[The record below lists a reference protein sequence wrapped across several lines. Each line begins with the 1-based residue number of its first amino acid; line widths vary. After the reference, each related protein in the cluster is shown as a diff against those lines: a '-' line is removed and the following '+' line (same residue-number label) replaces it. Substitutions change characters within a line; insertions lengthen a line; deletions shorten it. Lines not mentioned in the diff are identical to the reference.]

1 MLELTDIPAHFN
13 GLISGL
19 AGFTLAILSLFV
31 YTLGY
36 MCFSL
41 IQSIFITTCV
51 LYAVNLFVYVEIIY
65 IAPCIGVSIWVM
77 LFVLNIRWKR
87 AVSLIYITSYGV
99 ILIMLAIDF
108 YLDLSLLRIT
118 AYRHLLARKLDSEPC
133 WFSWILLG
141 LWPILLFLGSLV
153 QFLKTAKNYDHQNGK
168 FQFLFTFCLHITF
181 RKEGECF
188 PASAY
193 IFLRYFYVWCVTRF
207 GTICTIWKTW
217 KTPME
222 EC

>member
-1 MLELTDIPAHFN
+1 MLLELTDIPVHFN

-36 MCFSL
+36 VCFSL
-41 IQSIFITTCV
+41 IQSIFITSCV
-51 LYAVNLFVYVEIIY
+51 LYAVNLFVYVDIIY

-87 AVSLIYITSYGV
+87 AVSLIFITSYGV

-118 AYRHLLARKLDSEPC
+118 AYRHLLARKLDFKPC
-133 WFSWILLG
+133 WFSWVLLG

-168 FQFLFTFCLHITF
+168 FQFLFTFFLYMTL
-181 RKEGECF
+181 RKEAGCF
-188 PASAY
+188 LASY
-193 IFLRYFYVWCVTRF
+193 IFLLYSYFVWFILCMMSLNMWLF
-207 GTICTIWKTW
+207 LIF
-217 KTPME
+217 
-222 EC
+222 

>member
-1 MLELTDIPAHFN
+1 MLLELTDIPAHFN

-141 LWPILLFLGSLV
+141 LWPILLFLGSLI

-168 FQFLFTFCLHITF
+168 FQFLFTFCLYITF

-193 IFLRYFYVWCVTRF
+193 IFLRYFYMWCVTRF
-207 GTICTIWKTW
+207 GTICTI
-217 KTPME
+217 
-222 EC
+222 